1 MYWQSAIITRIE
13 TLSPRVK
20 SFFFRL
26 PEPISFRPGQHVLLR
41 LTAPDG
47 YRAQRS
53 YSIASAPGPG
63 KAEELELTIER
74 LDDGEVSPFMHD
86 GAQVDDEIELGGP
99 IGGHFN
105 WSPEDGGPV
114 LFIGGGSGVVPFMS
128 MLRHRAAIGS
138 RVPVVLVF
146 SARLREDLLFFDEL
160 SKLAAS
166 GDGFSLMVTLTRE
179 AAAHPFRAGRIDAAF
194 IASIVTAMNMP
205 VRQVLICG
213 SNPFVETAA
222 EGTIAAGIDP
232 ALIKTERTAGPTRK
246 RLATHPRTP
255 DTSASI
261 GGNDCSPR
269 RWVLEKLTGA
279 SHDMQSSAR
288 RPAAVRSTR
297 VRIGS

>member
-1 MYWQSAIITRIE
+1 MYWQSAIIMRIE

-26 PEPISFRPGQHVLLR
+26 PEPIAFRPGQHVLVR

-53 YSIASAPGPG
+53 YSIASPPGQ
-63 KAEELELTIER
+63 AEALELTIER

-86 GAQVDDEIELGGP
+86 SAQVGDEIELGGP

-138 RVPVVLVF
+138 RVPVTLVF

-160 SKLAAS
+160 SKLAAP

-179 AAAHPFRAGRIDAAF
+179 AAAHSFRAGRIDAAF
-194 IASIVTAMNMP
+194 IAGIVTAIEMP
-205 VRQVLICG
+205 LRQVLICG
-213 SNPFVETAA
+213 SNPFVEAA
-222 EGTIAAGIDP
+222 TEGAIAAGID
-232 ALIKTERTAGPTRK
+232 ATLIKTERYG
-246 RLATHPRTP
+246 
-255 DTSASI
+255 
-261 GGNDCSPR
+261 
-269 RWVLEKLTGA
+269 V
-279 SHDMQSSAR
+279 
-288 RPAAVRSTR
+288 
-297 VRIGS
+297 

>member
-1 MYWQSAIITRIE
+1 MHWQNATITRIE

-26 PEPISFRPGQHVLLR
+26 PEPFRFRPGQHVLVR

-53 YSIASAPGPG
+53 YSIASAPGQTGP
-63 KAEELELTIER
+63 LELAIEK

-86 GAQVDDEIELGGP
+86 VAQVGDEIELGGP

-128 MLRHRAAIGS
+128 MLRHRAAMS
-138 RVPVVLVF
+138 SKVTATLVF

-160 SKLAAS
+160 SELAS
-166 GDGFSLMVTLTRE
+166 SHDRFNLTVTLTRE
-179 AAAHPFRAGRIDAAF
+179 EATHPFRAGRIDATF
-194 IASIVTAMNMP
+194 IASIIATMKMP

-222 EGTIAAGIDP
+222 EGMVAAGIDE
-232 ALIKTERTAGPTRK
+232 ALIKTERYG
-246 RLATHPRTP
+246 
-255 DTSASI
+255 I
-261 GGNDCSPR
+261 
-269 RWVLEKLTGA
+269 
-279 SHDMQSSAR
+279 
-288 RPAAVRSTR
+288 
-297 VRIGS
+297 

>member
-1 MYWQSAIITRIE
+1 MNWQNAIITRIE

-26 PEPISFRPGQHVLLR
+26 PEPFSFRPGQHVLLR

-63 KAEELELTIER
+63 RAEELELAIER
-74 LDDGEVSPFMHD
+74 FDDGEVSPFMHNA
-86 GAQVDDEIELGGP
+86 AQVEDEIEIGGP

-114 LFIGGGSGVVPFMS
+114 LFIGGGSGVAPFMS
-128 MLRHRAAIGS
+128 MLRHRAAIVS
-138 RVPVVLVF
+138 QVPVVLVF

-166 GDGFSLMVTLTRE
+166 GDGFSLMVALTRE
-179 AAAHPFRAGRIDAAF
+179 AGAHPFRAGRIDTEF
-194 IASIVTAMNMP
+194 IAGIVGAMKMP
-205 VRQVLICG
+205 VRQVMICG
-213 SNPFVETAA
+213 SHPFVETAA

-232 ALIKTERTAGPTRK
+232 GTIKTERYGATDVQAEVRPLAGALK
-246 RLATHPRTP
+246 R
-255 DTSASI
+255 
-261 GGNDCSPR
+261 
-269 RWVLEKLTGA
+269 
-279 SHDMQSSAR
+279 
-288 RPAAVRSTR
+288 
-297 VRIGS
+297 